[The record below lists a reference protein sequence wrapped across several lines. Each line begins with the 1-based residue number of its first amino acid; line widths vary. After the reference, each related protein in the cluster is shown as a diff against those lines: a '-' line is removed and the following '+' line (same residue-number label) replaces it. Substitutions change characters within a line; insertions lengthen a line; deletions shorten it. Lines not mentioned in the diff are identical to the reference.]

1 MNATPRTI
9 QFKLP
14 WRGRQIG
21 QRDSLL
27 DPGVMQELVRTS
39 RAVFVDEVVSGAGLV
54 PAQTGSVAGAG
65 LVPALSPKR
74 KRRKEGETEKSSE

>member
-27 DPGVMQELVRTS
+27 DPGVMQELVRTN
-39 RAVFVDEVVSGAGLV
+39 RAVFIDGAGLV
-54 PAQTGSVAGAG
+54 PTVTLGDSAPGATATAT
-65 LVPALSPKR
+65 VIQPKR
-74 KRRKEGETEKSSE
+74 GKKRKDGATD